1 MTSKINRRTLI
12 ASTAAGAAL
21 AITRNAMAEAAMVE
35 GDVGGVQALARELG
49 FSIPNDEAPIYARHL
64 AKQRLG
70 FADFLT
76 SDVPQSRPA
85 LRYAD
90 RQPGHRP
97 TAQED
102 PHHAWLWRSRIGGA
116 DKGLL
121 HGKTVSFKDHVAVAG
136 LPVSYGARE
145 LDHIVPD
152 FDATI
157 AARCLDA
164 GATILGKN
172 ALDGIEGGHAYGG
185 RYGDYPRPLNPHDP
199 ACVSGGSS
207 SGSAVAVALGEV
219 DISFGG
225 DQGGS
230 VRNPASY
237 CGVIGLKPTYGL
249 ISRFGVSFGMDP
261 SIDYVGPIARH
272 SIDVAAALQAVAGVD
287 GLDPYQGRRVPETID
302 VMSRIDGGVRGL
314 KIGLLIEGFHAQV
327 DPAVAASLEA
337 AAALLAT
344 HGAQISR
351 ISVPEHATAGRAIG
365 GLIVGGNRVM
375 EEAGWFGAFGQ
386 SYYPAEIIAEIS
398 RFQRDHAGDMPSSTK
413 LMRML
418 ALASRRDHGGAVYAK
433 AQNARRHYIDAYDAA
448 LDKVDLLLMPTTPT
462 VAMRVIDPPADRL
475 AALEMELDPSRNPMK
490 GLSDRLRNVQPFNY
504 TGHPGISVP
513 CGKIGGLPVGMQFV
527 GKFFD
532 EATLLRAAFAYE
544 HMVDWATQIAIGRGG
559 RS

>member
-1 MTSKINRRTLI
+1 MSVKITRRTLI

-21 AITRNAMAEAAMVE
+21 AMARGAEGTAAPIGE
-35 GDVGGVQALARELG
+35 DAAGVQALARELG
-49 FSIPNDEAPIYARHL
+49 FIIPDDEAPVYARHL
-64 AKQRLG
+64 ARQRQG
-70 FADFLT
+70 VADFLAA
-76 SDVPQSRPA
+76 DVPQSRPVI
-85 LRYAD
+85 RYPD
-90 RQPGHRP
+90 RHPGHRA

-102 PHHAWLWRSRIGGA
+102 PHHAWLWRSHITGA
-116 DKGLL
+116 AKGLL

-145 LDHIVPD
+145 LESIIPD

-157 AARCLDA
+157 VARCLDA

-219 DISFGG
+219 DIAFGG

-237 CGVIGLKPTYGL
+237 CGVIGLKPSHGL
-249 ISRFGVSFGMDP
+249 VSRFGVSFGMDP

-272 SIDVAAALQAVAGVD
+272 SIDIAAALQAVAGTD
-287 GLDPYQGRRVPETID
+287 GLDPFQGRRVPDAID
-302 VMSRIDGGVRGL
+302 VMSGIDGGVRGL
-314 KIGLLIEGFHAQV
+314 RIGLLVEGFHAQV
-327 DPAVAASLEA
+327 DPAVVARVEA
-337 AAALLAT
+337 AAALLAA
-344 HGAQISR
+344 HGAEISR
-351 ISVPEHATAGRAIG
+351 ISVPEHATAGRAIA

-386 SYYPAEIIAEIS
+386 TYYPPQIVAAIA
-398 RFQRDHAGDMPSSTK
+398 RFQRDRAGDMPSSTK

-418 ALASRRDHGGAVYAK
+418 ALTSRRDHGGAVYAK
-433 AQNARRHYIDAYDAA
+433 AQNARRHFVDAYDAA

-462 VAMRVIDPPADRL
+462 VAMRVIDPPSDGL
-475 AALEMELDPSRNPMK
+475 AALEMELDPSCNPMK

-504 TGHPGISVP
+504 TGHPAISVP
-513 CGKIGGLPVGMQFV
+513 CGKVGGLPAGMQFV
-527 GKFFD
+527 GRFFD
-532 EATLLRAAFAYE
+532 EARLLRVAFSYE
-544 HMVDWATQIAIGRGG
+544 HMVDWTTQIAISRGG
-559 RS
+559 NG